1 MTIKDALDYAT
12 QVFLANPQ
20 ILKARFEAEILLG
33 NVLKKERVFLH
44 AHSEKMLDLGQKEA
58 FFALV
63 DRRARNEPIE
73 YLTNSVSFFGEVF
86 YVDSSVLIP
95 RPESEILV
103 EKVCEIIQKQ
113 NLKSIAEIG
122 VGSGA
127 LSISVARACKE
138 VHITASDISLRALE
152 VAKKNIAFF
161 GLESRINLVQT
172 SLLDN
177 TKPIYPKPSPKNDTK
192 ITPKNH
198 TKSSQKITPKS
209 NQKSSVDFGLD
220 SSADFELV
228 FSNPPYIANDYTLP
242 PNVAYEPKE
251 ALFGGEKGSEI
262 LESIISL
269 CAKREIKFLACEI
282 GYNLAQILSPLL
294 SANGYEAEFYND
306 LNGLKRG
313 FVARLKH

>member
-33 NVLKKERVFLH
+33 NVLEKERVFLH
-44 AHSEKMLDLGQKEA
+44 AHSQEKLDLSQKEA

-63 DRRARNEPIE
+63 DRRAQNEPIE
-73 YLTNSVSFFGEVF
+73 YLTNSVSFFSEIF
-86 YVDSSVLIP
+86 YVDSGVLIP

-103 EKVCEIIQKQ
+103 EKVCEIVQKQ
-113 NLKSIAEIG
+113 NLKHIAEIG
-122 VGSGA
+122 VGSGV

-138 VHITASDISLRALE
+138 VYITASDISAQALA
-152 VAKKNIAFF
+152 VAKKNIALF
-161 GLESRINLVQT
+161 GLQSRINLVQT

-177 TKPIYPKPSPKNDTK
+177 AKPSPKISIKSN
-192 ITPKNH
+192 P
-198 TKSSQKITPKS
+198 KSS
-209 NQKSSVDFGLD
+209 QKSSVDFSLD

-228 FSNPPYIANDYTLP
+228 FSNPPYIANDYILP
-242 PNVAYEPKE
+242 PNLAYEPKE

-262 LESIISL
+262 LESIIKI
-269 CAKREIKFLACEI
+269 CAKREIKILACEI
-282 GYNLAQILSPLL
+282 GYNLAQILAPMLRE
-294 SANGYEAEFYND
+294 NGYEAEFYDD

-313 FVARLKH
+313 FIARLRH

>member
-44 AHSEKMLDLGQKEA
+44 AHSEKMLDLEQKEA

-86 YVDSSVLIP
+86 YVDSGVLIP

-138 VHITASDISLRALE
+138 VYITASDISLHALE

-161 GLESRINLVQT
+161 GLQSRINLVQT

-177 TKPIYPKPSPKNDTK
+177 TKPIFPKSSPKID
-192 ITPKNH
+192 

-209 NQKSSVDFGLD
+209 SQKSSVDFGFD

-269 CAKREIKFLACEI
+269 CAKREIKILACEI
-282 GYNLAQILSPLL
+282 GYNLAQILSPML
-294 SANGYEAEFYND
+294 STNGYEAEFYND

>member
-20 ILKARFEAEILLG
+20 ILRARFEAEILLG
-33 NVLKKERVFLH
+33 NVLKKKRVFLH
-44 AHSEKMLDLGQKEA
+44 AHSQEILDLEQKEA

-63 DRRARNEPIE
+63 DRRVKNEPIE
-73 YLTNSVSFFGEVF
+73 YLTNSVSFFSEMF

-103 EKVCEIIQKQ
+103 EKVCEIVQKQ

-138 VHITASDISLRALE
+138 VHITASDISALALA
-152 VAKKNIAFF
+152 VAKKNIALF
-161 GLESRINLVQT
+161 GLQSRINLVQT

-177 TKPIYPKPSPKNDTK
+177 AKPSPKISIKSN
-192 ITPKNH
+192 P
-198 TKSSQKITPKS
+198 KSSH
-209 NQKSSVDFGLD
+209 KSSVDFSLD

-228 FSNPPYIANDYTLP
+228 FSNPPYIANDYILP
-242 PNVAYEPKE
+242 PNLAYEPKE
-251 ALFGGEKGSEI
+251 ALFGGKKGSEI
-262 LESIISL
+262 LESIIKK
-269 CAKREIKFLACEI
+269 CAKREIKILACEI
-282 GYNLAQILSPLL
+282 GYNLAQILAPLL
-294 SANGYEAEFYND
+294 RENGYEAEFYDD

-313 FVARLKH
+313 FIARLRH